1 MAATGI
7 AAISVSLDDYSGTG
21 KIATPAL
28 LGAMLRAADRISDLI
43 FSPGRPP
50 QVQVY
55 GQLIAVQVSGLSSL
69 TADDTR
75 HIAADLIGDNK
86 QAVATLREH
95 GSCDISYGLA
105 GVARFRVNIFIQR
118 GSCAV
123 VMRVI
128 PTVIPDF
135 SSLHLPLHLADVA
148 KLRDGIVL
156 VTGPAGSGKSSTLA
170 VLLDCINREKNYH
183 IITLEDPI
191 EFLHNH
197 KCSTVHQ
204 RELHSDTVS
213 LAHALRSALRQA
225 PKVILVGE
233 MRDRE
238 TIEIVLEAAET
249 GHLVLSSLNTMDAS
263 KTVERIVSSF
273 SPTEQQNVRQRFAK
287 SFRYIVCQRLLPKID
302 RTGRV
307 PVAEILKANARTRE
321 CVEKGEHEGKTLL
334 DAMKA
339 GSSEGMQHFDGEIAQ
354 LVRDR
359 IVDLETGLSYASNP
373 TVLGQE
379 LAR

>member
-1 MAATGI
+1 MAAPGI
-7 AAISVSLDDYSGTG
+7 ATISVSLDDYSGSG
-21 KIATPAL
+21 KVATPAL
-28 LGAMLRAADRISDLI
+28 LGAMLRASDKISDLI

-55 GQLIAVQVSGLSSL
+55 GQLIPVQVAGLASL
-69 TADDTR
+69 TPDDTR

-95 GSCDISYGLA
+95 GSCDISYSLA
-105 GVARFRVNIFIQR
+105 GIARFRVNIFIQR

-135 SSLHLPLHLADVA
+135 ASLRLPTHLADVA

-183 IITLEDPI
+183 IITIEDPI

-197 KCSTVHQ
+197 KSSTIHQ
-204 RELHSDTVS
+204 RELHSDTPS
-213 LAHALRSALRQA
+213 FAHALRSALRQA

-263 KTVERIVSSF
+263 KTVNRIVSS
-273 SPTEQQNVRQRFAK
+273 SSAEEHNDLRQRFAK
-287 SFRYIVCQRLLPKID
+287 SFRYIVCQRLLPKAD
-302 RTGRV
+302 RSGRV

-321 CVEKGEHEGKTLL
+321 CVEKGDRDGKTLL

-339 GSSEGMQHFDGEIAQ
+339 SSSEGMQHFDGEIAQ